1 VSGHLLDV
9 RDLCV
14 SFMTANG
21 EVQAVRGVSF
31 HLDRGET
38 LAIVGESGCGKSVTI
53 QTVMR
58 LNPEPPALIKRG
70 SISYKGS
77 ELTGLTDTEMRKYR
91 GKEFAM
97 ISQDAMTSLNPTMK
111 VGRQITEAIRAHE
124 PLPRADAKEK
134 AVAMLGKVGL
144 PHPEKAYERFPH
156 TLSGGQRQRAMIALA
171 LSMGPSILFAD
182 EPTTALDVTIQSQ
195 ILSLMQVA
203 QRDRDMGILFIT
215 HNLGVVARVATRV
228 AVMYAGVIVEY
239 GSLNDIFYHPRHPYT
254 LGLLGS
260 VPDLMADAGKRLYS
274 IPGTPPDLFSPPPG
288 CGFSPRCPYCMKV
301 CMDTPPRE
309 YQAGEGHA
317 ARCWLCDPACPAPV
331 PAVPV
336 GTAAAGRSA

>member
-1 VSGHLLDV
+1 MSARLLDV
-9 RDLCV
+9 SNLSV

-21 EVQAVRGVSF
+21 EVQAVRSVSF

-58 LNPEPPALIKRG
+58 LNPEPPAVIKDG
-70 SISYKGS
+70 SIRYKGA

-91 GKEFAM
+91 GIEFSM

-111 VGRQITEAIRAHE
+111 VGRQITEAIRAHSSVS
-124 PLPRADAKEK
+124 RARARER
-134 AVAMLGKVGL
+134 AVDMLGNVGL
-144 PHPEKAYERFPH
+144 PHPEKTFERFPH

-195 ILSLMQVA
+195 ILSLMQAV
-203 QRDRDMGILFIT
+203 QRDREMGIIFIT
-215 HNLGVVARVATRV
+215 HNLGVVARMADRV
-228 AVMYAGVIVEY
+228 AVMYAGKIVEY
-239 GSLNDIFYHPRHPYT
+239 GSLEDIFYAPKHPYT

-260 VPDLMADAGKRLYS
+260 VPDLRADAGKRLYS
-274 IPGTPPDLFSPPPG
+274 IPGTPPDLFAPPSG
-288 CGFSPRCPYCMKV
+288 CGFSPRCPCCMKV
-301 CMDTPPRE
+301 CMEKHPPE
-309 YQAGEGHA
+309 YSAGEGHA
-317 ARCWLCDPACPAPV
+317 FMCWLYDPACPED
-331 PAVPV
+331 AVKNANS
-336 GTAAAGRSA
+336 AAFAGRSA